1 MMGVKNLRIKAKGGG
16 VNGRIIIN
24 APSHHRVVSVL
35 AFTDKEASR
44 LLDAVDNYEKVRL
57 KK

>member
-1 MMGVKNLRIKAKGGG
+1 MGVKNLRIKAKGGG

-35 AFTDKEASR
+35 AFADKEASR